1 LISLEQLVDVVDAD
15 DSSNAGAVPSQI
27 NPNETICLPNT
38 DNEKE
43 NDAELLL
50 RWDLDAPQELNRPKV
65 DDEVRPAVNNS
76 SNNVEIVSVDAV
88 LGLDSHVPVGC
99 SRATPS

>member
-1 LISLEQLVDVVDAD
+1 MDVVDAD

-27 NPNETICLPNT
+27 NPNETISLPNT

-50 RWDLDAPQELNRPKV
+50 RWDLDAPQELNWPKV

-76 SNNVEIVSVDAV
+76 SNNVEIVGVDAI